1 MAKRPAEAP
10 PERVRRPRYQGKNP
24 RRFHEKYKELNPAR
38 YPGDVQKVLASG
50 KTPAGTHRPIM
61 VDEVLQCLRPRPG
74 EVAVDCTLGGGGHAR
89 AILERLQPGGRLIGL
104 DLDPFELPRT
114 QATLRA
120 AGFGPDTFTA
130 HHANFAGLPQVLAAE
145 GLGAADVIVA
155 DLGVSSMQLDNPD
168 RGFNYKE
175 PGPLDM
181 RMNPARGEPAS
192 RLIARVGEEKLAAIL
207 RDNADEPHAEFIARL
222 LKENPIDT
230 THALESLVRLRLG
243 AMDGTLTKT
252 AIKLSVRRTF
262 QALRI
267 AVNDELSVLDALL
280 RALPHSLAPGG
291 RAAILTFHSGEDRRV
306 KKAFQAGQRS
316 GVYSAVATDV
326 IRSTTEE
333 LHANRRAQAAKLR
346 WAVRSSA

>member
-1 MAKRPAEAP
+1 
-10 PERVRRPRYQGKNP
+10 VRRPRYQGKNP
-24 RRFHEKYKELNPAR
+24 RRFHEKYKELDPDR
-38 YPGDVQKVLASG
+38 YPADVQKVLASG

-89 AILERLQPGGRLIGL
+89 AVLERLQPGGRLIGL
-104 DLDPFELPRT
+104 DMDPFELPRSEGG
-114 QATLRA
+114 LRA
-120 AGFGPDTFTA
+120 AGFGPETFSV
-130 HHANFAGLPQVLAAE
+130 HHANFAALPQVLALE
-145 GLGAADVIVA
+145 GVDAADLIMA

-181 RMNPARGEPAS
+181 RMNPSRGEPAS
-192 RLIARVGEEKLAAIL
+192 RLLARVGEEKLAALL

-222 LKENPIDT
+222 LKENPVET
-230 THALESLVRLRLG
+230 THALESLVRLGLG
-243 AMDGTLTKT
+243 AMDGSLTKPE
-252 AIKLSVRRTF
+252 IKLSVRRTF

-267 AVNDELSVLDALL
+267 AVNDELAVLDSLL
-280 RALPHSLAPGG
+280 RTLPLCLARGG
-291 RAAILTFHSGEDRRV
+291 RVAILTFHSGEDRRV
-306 KKAFQAGQRS
+306 KKAFQAGHRA
-316 GVYSAVATDV
+316 GIYSAIATDV

-346 WAVRSSA
+346 WAIRSESPWSSGRPG